1 MIAIWHVSRK
11 KPLTHFGSG
20 PGPAQY
26 VRHALPG
33 GGAVDH
39 HWGGQVGSPFPWTRS
54 STLSRCQTSPGRT
67 VVRGRDFSHD
77 MGKNSPALRPAA
89 GGPLAAVGSRP
100 AGGSP
105 RSSGVSNIRGNA

>member
-33 GGAVDH
+33 DWGRQVGRDH
-39 HWGGQVGSPFPWTRS
+39 HSHGPA
-54 STLSRCQTSPGRT
+54 LLRCRGVQTSPGRT

-77 MGKNSPALRPAA
+77 MGQNSPALRPAA